1 MQWLT
6 KGRSMKNLTKLLSNI
21 SLIFMLG
28 SSAAYAVAL
37 NPKDIPMSKIKLL
50 MGSEPISNFN
60 GTVNVTS
67 TIVINKPG
75 VYDFKNVLHIWKGQN
90 WGCSAVENGPQML
103 RIEVSNVVV
112 KNFAFVADGKSF
124 GSVGIGDP
132 IHVATCGRGQGNL
145 CTGIITNVVLDGING
160 HACEDLLTMGTPGV
174 NNVTVQNSILRA
186 NPNQK
191 IWDKTIQTNFGKHIN
206 YVNNRFIGGARCIR
220 LKPNTDAYIAGNQ
233 FFNCQYPVEATSN
246 DKDISP
252 MTNGPVTFQMKGNKF
267 SGTNFQAFCNDTS
280 NQING
285 DGKFTCK

>member
-1 MQWLT
+1 MKITSLLIKDIFLT
-6 KGRSMKNLTKLLSNI
+6 LA
-21 SLIFMLG
+21 LG
-28 SSAAYAVAL
+28 SSMSYAATL
-37 NPKDIPMSKIKLL
+37 TPSSIPTNKIKLL
-50 MGSEPISNFN
+50 MGSEPMSNFN
-60 GTVNVTS
+60 GTVNVTN

-220 LKPNTDAYIAGNQ
+220 LKPNTDAYIAGNE
-233 FFNCQYPVEATSN
+233 FINCQFPVEATSN

-252 MTNGPVTFQMKGNKF
+252 MTNGPVTFQMKKNKCT
-267 SGTNFQAFCNDTS
+267 GTDFQAFCNTRD
-280 NQING
+280 NKFNG